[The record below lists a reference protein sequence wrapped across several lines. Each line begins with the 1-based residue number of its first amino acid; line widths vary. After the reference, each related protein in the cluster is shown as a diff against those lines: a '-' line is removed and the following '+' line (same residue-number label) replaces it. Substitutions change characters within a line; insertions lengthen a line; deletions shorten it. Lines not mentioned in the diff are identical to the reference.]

1 MSPMKNN
8 QEDDN
13 EEDNDGSGDKDQ
25 QRAQRTR
32 PNVNK
37 FTVPL

>member
-8 QEDDN
+8 HEDDN
-13 EEDNDGSGDKDQ
+13 EDNDGSGDKDQ